1 VEVAMTGTTGTA
13 ALLGSAPAQGGGV
26 TAGEAGV
33 GSEEAEG
40 SSRATARTVGL
51 LVLGGYLTYGV
62 GTPIATGI
70 ASAPDFLSRV
80 GTSTA
85 FTASAVL
92 MLVNSALV
100 IGIGAL
106 MFPILRRHS
115 QAVAVGYLAT
125 RLFEG
130 IVLAVGVVGL
140 LSLVTVSESYT
151 AGGGAGEPY
160 LATLGALL
168 RSGNVLAYNVA
179 MAGLG
184 VGSMFFCFLLYRSN
198 LVPRFL
204 AGWGLVG
211 YAIFAAGC
219 LLELLGVAGAG
230 LVAVVPG
237 GLFEVFFGI
246 WLIAKGFN
254 RSAVAAGPAQTA
266 GAGTR

>member
-1 VEVAMTGTTGTA
+1 MTGSTGTA
-13 ALLGSAPAQGGGV
+13 GLLGDAPAQGGGV
-26 TAGEAGV
+26 TVGEAGV
-33 GSEEAEG
+33 SSEKVVG
-40 SSRATARTVGL
+40 SSRATARVVGL
-51 LVLGGYLTYGV
+51 LFLGGYVTYGV
-62 GTPIATGI
+62 GSAIATGI
-70 ASAPDFLSRV
+70 ASAPDYLSRV

-106 MFPILRRHS
+106 MFPILVRHS

-151 AGGGAGEPY
+151 AGGATTDPY
-160 LATLGALL
+160 LVTLGALVS
-168 RSGNVLAYNVA
+168 SGNSLAYTVA

-184 VGSMFFCFLLYRSN
+184 VGSVFFCFLLYRSN

-204 AGWGLVG
+204 AGWGVAG

-246 WLIAKGFN
+246 WLIARGFN
-254 RSAVAAGPAQTA
+254 RSAVAAGAALTD

>member
-1 VEVAMTGTTGTA
+1 
-13 ALLGSAPAQGGGV
+13 
-26 TAGEAGV
+26 
-33 GSEEAEG
+33 
-40 SSRATARTVGL
+40 
-51 LVLGGYLTYGV
+51 
-62 GTPIATGI
+62 
-70 ASAPDFLSRV
+70 
-80 GTSTA
+80 
-85 FTASAVL
+85 
-92 MLVNSALV
+92 
-100 IGIGAL
+100 
-106 MFPILRRHS
+106 MFPILVRHS

-151 AGGGAGEPY
+151 AGGATTDPY
-160 LATLGALL
+160 LVTLGALVS
-168 RSGNVLAYNVA
+168 SGNSLAYNVA

-184 VGSMFFCFLLYRSN
+184 VGSVFFCFLLYRSN

-204 AGWGLVG
+204 AGWGIAG
-211 YAIFAAGC
+211 YVIFAAGC

-246 WLIAKGFN
+246 WLIARGFN
-254 RSAVAAGPAQTA
+254 RSAVAAGAALTD

>member
-1 VEVAMTGTTGTA
+1 MTAEG
-13 ALLGSAPAQGGGV
+13 
-26 TAGEAGV
+26 AGV
-33 GSEEAEG
+33 GSENSVG
-40 SSRATARTVGL
+40 SNRATARVVGV
-51 LVLGGYLTYGV
+51 LVLGGYVTYGV
-62 GTPIATGI
+62 GSATATGI
-70 ASAPDFLSRV
+70 ASAPDYLARV
-80 GTSTA
+80 GTSAA

-130 IVLAVGVVGL
+130 VVLAVGVVGL

-151 AGGGAGEPY
+151 AGGGTGDPS
-160 LATLGALL
+160 LMTLGALV
-168 RSGNVLAYNVA
+168 RSGNFLAYNVA

-184 VGSMFFCFLLYRSN
+184 VGSMFFCSLLYRSN

-204 AGWGLVG
+204 AAWGVAG
-211 YAIFAAGC
+211 YAIFTAGC

-254 RSAVAAGPAQTA
+254 RSAVAAGAAPAV